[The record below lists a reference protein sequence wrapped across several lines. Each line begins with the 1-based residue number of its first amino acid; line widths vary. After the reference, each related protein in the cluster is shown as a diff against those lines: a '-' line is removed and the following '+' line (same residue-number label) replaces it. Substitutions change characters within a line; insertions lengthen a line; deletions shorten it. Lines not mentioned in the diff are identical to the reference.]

1 MIIVKVDFDRDY
13 FRYVIDKMNDYYD
26 DYYINELR
34 SRANSVKIIYSENIL
49 ITTTLALLDS

>member
-1 MIIVKVDFDRDY
+1 
-13 FRYVIDKMNDYYD
+13 MNDHYD